1 MRQISHPIRKSPV
14 SERDR
19 AGSNP
24 RPAYRMEKPLISGQS
39 LSKSFGATV
48 ALSDVSF
55 ALMPGQVHGLIGE
68 NGAGKSTLA
77 KILCGVH
84 GPSTGELRLGGAHVT
99 RWTPEA
105 AIAAGVV
112 TVHQDV
118 NLIET
123 MTVTENIFLNAERST
138 IFGLNTK
145 AMEAEAASLLATLD
159 IQVSPRAELG
169 SLPTDLRKMVQL
181 ARAVRQKPRVLLLDE
196 PTSSLTADEV
206 GVLLAQVHKIAA
218 SGVGVL
224 YISHY
229 LNEVFDHTDHLTI
242 LRDGVTAWSG
252 RTRDITLPDAISQM
266 IGAKLRAPALRTK
279 NPLPGTPAL
288 EVREM
293 SLGNSLQNVSFAVQP
308 GEILGIGGLVGAGL
322 SDLARAIFADPA
334 YSATGQVYMDGRS
347 VRWSSPADAMRDGVA
362 LVTNDRHRSGAL
374 VDFSIADN
382 IALPSLTAFAGPLG
396 TLKAKSLKTGV
407 ASQMASLGVKARGPD
422 AALSTL
428 SGGNQ
433 QKVMLAKWFMTAPRV
448 LILDEPTIGVDI
460 GAKRA
465 IKDLICAKADEGCAV
480 LILTSEME
488 ELAEIADR
496 AIVMFRGRIVARFD
510 APGFSRAD
518 LTNAANTSS
527 VTILEKNL

>member
-1 MRQISHPIRKSPV
+1 MT
-14 SERDR
+14 D
-19 AGSNP
+19 
-24 RPAYRMEKPLISGQS
+24 PLISGHS

-84 GPSTGELRLGGAHVT
+84 APGTGALYLSGCRVA

-105 AIAAGVV
+105 AIAAGIV

-123 MTVTENIFLNAERST
+123 MTVTENLFLNAERST
-138 IFGLNTK
+138 LFGLNTK
-145 AMEAEAASLLATLD
+145 AMEAEAASLLAALD
-159 IQVSPRAELG
+159 IQVSPRAEIG

-196 PTSSLTADEV
+196 PTSSLTAGEV

-218 SGVGVL
+218 GGVGVL

-229 LNEVFDHTDHLTI
+229 LNEVFDHTSHLTI
-242 LRDGVTAWSG
+242 LRDGVTAWTG
-252 RTRDITLPDAISQM
+252 PTADITLPDAISQM
-266 IGAKLRAPALRTK
+266 IGAKLRAPALRARA
-279 NPLPGTPAL
+279 PLPGPPAL
-288 EVREM
+288 EVRGL
-293 SLGNSLQNVSFAVQP
+293 SLGHRLQDVSFALQP
-308 GEILGIGGLVGAGL
+308 GEILGIGGLAGAGL

-334 YSATGQVYMDGRS
+334 YLAIGEVRMGGQP
-347 VRWSSPADAMRDGVA
+347 VRWSGPADAMRNGVA

-382 IALPSLTAFAGPLG
+382 IALPSLAAFTGALG
-396 TLKAKSLKTGV
+396 TLKSRALRAGV
-407 ASQMASLGVKARGPD
+407 AHQMASLGVKARGPD
-422 AALSTL
+422 AALSSL

-465 IKDLICAKADEGCAV
+465 IKDLICARADAGCAV

-488 ELAEIADR
+488 ELAEIANR

-510 APGFSRAD
+510 SPGFSRAD
-518 LTNAANTSS
+518 LTNAANTASI
-527 VTILEKNL
+527 TQLETTA

>member
-1 MRQISHPIRKSPV
+1 MK
-14 SERDR
+14 D
-19 AGSNP
+19 A
-24 RPAYRMEKPLISGQS
+24 LISGQS

-55 ALMPGQVHGLIGE
+55 SLMSGQVHGLIGE

-84 GPSTGELRLGGAHVT
+84 APSTGELRLDGARVS
-99 RWTPEA
+99 RWTPEV

-123 MTVTENIFLNAERST
+123 MTVTENIFLNAERT
-138 IFGLNTK
+138 TVFGLNTK
-145 AMEAEAASLLATLD
+145 AMEGEAAALLASLD
-159 IQVSPRAELG
+159 INVSPRAELG

-181 ARAVRQKPRVLLLDE
+181 ARAVRQRPKVLLLDE

-206 GVLLAQVHKIAA
+206 GVLLAQVHKIAE

-252 RTRDITLPDAISQM
+252 ATTEITMSDAISQM
-266 IGAKLRAPALRTK
+266 IGARLRAPALRAK
-279 NPLPGTPAL
+279 PPLSGPPAL
-288 EVREM
+288 ELRGM
-293 SLGNSLQNVSFAVQP
+293 SLSHRLKDISFSVQP

-334 YSATGQVYMDGRS
+334 FRAAGQVWAGGQQ
-347 VRWSSPADAMRDGVA
+347 VHWSNPADAMNDGVA

-382 IALPSLTAFAGPLG
+382 ITLPSLAAFTGPFG
-396 TLKAKSLKTGV
+396 VLKADAMREGV
-407 ASQMASLGVKARGPD
+407 AGQMAALGVKAQGPE

-433 QKVMLAKWFMTAPRV
+433 QKVMLAKWFMTAPGV

-465 IKDLICAKADEGCAV
+465 IKDLICAKADEGCAIV
-480 LILTSEME
+480 ILTSEME
-488 ELAEIADR
+488 ELAEIANR
-496 AIVMFRGRIVARFD
+496 AIVMFRGQIVARFD
-510 APGFSRAD
+510 TPGFSRAD
-518 LTNAANTSS
+518 LTNAANTVSA
-527 VTILEKNL
+527 THLEPTA

>member
-1 MRQISHPIRKSPV
+1 MNNDLLSCHAI
-14 SERDR
+14 
-19 AGSNP
+19 
-24 RPAYRMEKPLISGQS
+24 
-39 LSKSFGATV
+39 SKSWGATV
-48 ALSDVSF
+48 ALSNVSF
-55 ALMPGQVHGLIGE
+55 AIMPGEIHGLIGE
-68 NGAGKSTLA
+68 NGAGKSTLT

-84 GPSTGELRLGGAHVT
+84 APSAGELRCDGIPVR

-105 AIAAGVV
+105 AIAAGIV

-123 MTVTENIFLNAERST
+123 MTVAENIFLNAEYSMRTGLDRRRMRSET
-138 IFGLNTK
+138 AALL
-145 AMEAEAASLLATLD
+145 ASLDLD
-159 IQVSPRAELG
+159 VLPDQTLG

-206 GVLLAQVHKIAA
+206 EVLLRQVHKIAET
-218 SGVGVL
+218 GVGVL

-229 LNEVFDHTDHLTI
+229 LNEVFANADRLTI
-242 LRDGVTAWSG
+242 LRDGVTAWTG
-252 RTRDITLPDAISQM
+252 PTADITMPAAIAQM
-266 IGAKLRAPALRTK
+266 IGTELRQPALRRTVPRTGAPALY
-279 NPLPGTPAL
+279 
-288 EVREM
+288 V
-293 SLGNSLQNVSFAVQP
+293 QNLSMAHRLSDVSFSLQP

-322 SDLARAIFADPA
+322 SDVARAIFADAAAPV
-334 YSATGQVYMDGRS
+334 TGEISIDGHPTAWR
-347 VRWSSPADAMRDGVA
+347 SPADAMRAGVG

-374 VDFSIADN
+374 VDFSIAEN
-382 IALPSLTAFAGPLG
+382 ITLPSLGRLSGRFGMLRTRTIGGEVSQHMTGLG
-396 TLKAKSLKTGV
+396 IKAS
-407 ASQMASLGVKARGPD
+407 GPD

-480 LILTSEME
+480 LLLTSEMDE
-488 ELAEIADR
+488 IAEIADR
-496 AIVMFRGRIVARFD
+496 AIVMFRGRIVARFENR
-510 APGFSRAD
+510 GFSRSD
-518 LTNAANTSS
+518 LTNAANTSAARTES
-527 VTILEKNL
+527 PL

>member
-1 MRQISHPIRKSPV
+1 MP
-14 SERDR
+14 E
-19 AGSNP
+19 A
-24 RPAYRMEKPLISGQS
+24 LLSGHS
-39 LSKSFGATV
+39 LSKSWGATV

-55 ALMPGQVHGLIGE
+55 AISPGEIHGLIGE
-68 NGAGKSTLA
+68 NGAGKSTLT

-84 GPSTGELRLGGAHVT
+84 AASSGELRSEGVPVR

-105 AIAAGVV
+105 AIAAGIV

-123 MTVTENIFLNAERST
+123 MTVAENIFLNAEYSVRT
-138 IFGLNTK
+138 GLDRRR
-145 AMEAEAASLLATLD
+145 MRAETAALLASLELD
-159 IQVSPRAELG
+159 VSPDQTLG

-206 GVLLAQVHKIAA
+206 EVLLLQVHKIAKT
-218 SGVGVL
+218 GVGVL

-229 LNEVFDHTDHLTI
+229 LNEVFANADRMTI

-252 RTRDITLPDAISQM
+252 PTVDISMPEAIAQM
-266 IGAKLRAPALRTK
+266 IGTTLRRPAVRAHVPKPGPPALQVQGLSMAHR
-279 NPLPGTPAL
+279 
-288 EVREM
+288 
-293 SLGNSLQNVSFAVQP
+293 LQDVSFSLQP

-322 SDLARAIFADPA
+322 SDLARAIFADAAAPV
-334 YSATGQVYMDGRS
+334 SGRISVGGQHTS
-347 VRWSSPADAMRDGVA
+347 WHSPADAMRAGVG

-374 VDFSIADN
+374 VDFSIAEN
-382 IALPSLTAFAGPLG
+382 ITLPSLTRLSGRFGLLP
-396 TLKAKSLKTGV
+396 TKAIAADVAQQMTG
-407 ASQMASLGVKARGPD
+407 LGVKASGPD

-433 QKVMLAKWFMTAPRV
+433 QKVMLAKWFMTDPRI

-465 IKDLICAKADEGCAV
+465 IKDLICAKADQGCAV
-480 LILTSEME
+480 LFLTSEME
-488 ELAEIADR
+488 EIAEIADR

-510 APGFSRAD
+510 SRGFSRAD
-518 LTNAANTSS
+518 LTNAANTSTARTES
-527 VTILEKNL
+527 IS